1 MVKVKREK
9 RKNWE
14 NSGIFIGGL
23 KKEFLGKTGKISL
36 DIFPFP
42 IPSRAVCSPD
52 MVIAKV

>member
-1 MVKVKREK
+1 MVKVKWEK

-52 MVIAKV
+52 MVIAKA